1 MRRSGMESKDKENR
15 GRKFVLFT
23 GHDSGCARRYG
34 ANLRLEQWP
43 QTHSERA
50 RTEAHGILVAV
61 G

>member
-1 MRRSGMESKDKENR
+1 MESEDKENR